1 MLLAQRSLVRRIT
14 GVRLQVR
21 MLHHTTKTSTATS
34 QIDTTSAGDFKH
46 SGSFIKSYESFNV
59 D

>member
-46 SGSFIKSYESFNV
+46 SEVLSKL
-59 D
+59 